1 MEDERERT
9 EEDRITPAYGPGE
22 TSLIRTVPSLAR
34 IAMAAYWRGARWTVR
49 ASARAGSQVMRAAV
63 TGQDPAEL
71 FRSTGAEMRSR
82 ARRMLGIADRSSD
95 EPAPV
100 TPEGIAAEREEARQS
115 LRDRG
120 AELLRRSADVNFD
133 EDSHPAYTRILEDLA
148 PDEARILRLLIEQGP
163 QPSID
168 VRSGLVPLKSTSEL
182 VASGLNL
189 IGPEAGCRHLS
200 DIPAYLNNLFR
211 LGLIWLSSEP
221 LPDTQRYQVLE
232 AQPEV
237 AEAMS
242 VASHTRTIRRSIHL
256 TPFGHDFCELCL
268 PVDTGEFE
276 ALGGSVASPGQVGQ
290 PDAGEHG
297 DGSG

>member
-71 FRSTGAEMRSR
+71 FRSTGADMRSR
-82 ARRMLGIADRSSD
+82 ARRMLGIADRPPD

-148 PDEARILRLLIEQGP
+148 PDEARILRLIAEGGP
-163 QPSID
+163 QPAVD
-168 VRSGLVPLKSTSEL
+168 VRSGLAFVPGSR
-182 VASGLNL
+182 L
-189 IGPEAGCRHLS
+189 IAQGFSMIGAEAGCRFV
-200 DIPAYLNNLFR
+200 DQVPAYLSNLNR
-211 LGLIWLSSEP
+211 LGLVWFSREP
-221 LPDTQRYQVLE
+221 VTDNERYQVLE
-232 AQPEV
+232 VQPDV
-237 AEAMS
+237 LEALDD
-242 VASHTRTIRRSIHL
+242 AGRFSHVVRRSIGM
-256 TPFGHDFCELCL
+256 TPLGRDFCGVAL
-268 PVDTGEFE
+268 PLETAEIDAIGGATG
-276 ALGGSVASPGQVGQ
+276 GRG
-290 PDAGEHG
+290 
-297 DGSG
+297 